1 MRSSSSAASG
11 TPNRVCSR
19 SSQKPSAPTA
29 VALPSARAY
38 PLRRP
43 RGQPVARRRG
53 RERHGRPRLVPGSR
67 IPARRPGQA
76 GVGGKRIKKGRPEAA
91 LPYSTAGRDPRPVA
105 ADGYIMPPM
114 PPMSPCRPKASRRIY
129 DEVVCEAIVVLW
141 EASDRICGKRL
152 KALMPTL
159 VEAMERHGHMRPGPQ
174 IRAAVLAMSA
184 STIDRSLRQVREQ
197 ASGRKRRRTAAPSS
211 VRKSIPVRTFSDW
224 DDPPPGFVEADL
236 VAHCGPVANGSFV
249 QNLTVTDIAT
259 GWTECAPLL
268 YREQTLLR
276 EVLGEVRR
284 RLPFELLGFD
294 TDNDSVFVNE
304 TVRDYCR
311 DSGVVFTRCRPWH
324 KNDQAFVEQKNGAIV
339 RRIVGYRRL
348 EGLEA
353 AAALSRFYTT
363 TRLFVNFFQPS
374 FKLASKRRD
383 GARVS
388 KRYHPPATPCQRLL
402 ADPGTPQQ
410 VRDRVAELSARLDP
424 IRLLRQMRV
433 RQQSIVDIVDQPVA
447 APSDPTVP
455 PLEQFLAGLR
465 VAWREGEARPT
476 AIPVAKP
483 KRGRRRPDPLVKVT
497 EQLHAWFEAEPWHTS
512 RQLFE
517 RLQAAHPG
525 EYPDGL
531 LRTVQRRVK
540 VWRKEKATAMVFG
553 EQGEMPTEE
562 SIPASS
568 EMI

>member
-1 MRSSSSAASG
+1 MQ
-11 TPNRVCSR
+11 T
-19 SSQKPSAPTA
+19 
-29 VALPSARAY
+29 
-38 PLRRP
+38 
-43 RGQPVARRRG
+43 
-53 RERHGRPRLVPGSR
+53 
-67 IPARRPGQA
+67 
-76 GVGGKRIKKGRPEAA
+76 
-91 LPYSTAGRDPRPVA
+91 
-105 ADGYIMPPM
+105 
-114 PPMSPCRPKASRRIY
+114 
-129 DEVVCEAIVVLW
+129 
-141 EASDRICGKRL
+141 
-152 KALMPTL
+152 
-159 VEAMERHGHMRPGPQ
+159 
-174 IRAAVLAMSA
+174 
-184 STIDRSLRQVREQ
+184 
-197 ASGRKRRRTAAPSS
+197 
-211 VRKSIPVRTFSDW
+211 
-224 DDPPPGFVEADL
+224 
-236 VAHCGPVANGSFV
+236 
-249 QNLTVTDIAT
+249 LTVTDIAT
-259 GWTECAPLL
+259 GWTEWAPLL

-311 DSGVVFTRCRPWH
+311 DSGIVFTRCRPWR

-353 AAALSRFYTT
+353 AAVLSRLYTT
-363 TRLFVNFFQPS
+363 ARRFVNFFQPS
-374 FKLASKRRD
+374 FKLASKRRE
-383 GARVS
+383 GARVR

-402 ADPGTPQQ
+402 ADPRTPPE
-410 VRDRVAELSARLDP
+410 VCERVAELSGRLDP
-424 IRLLRQMRV
+424 IRLLGQMRV
-433 RQQSIVDIVDQPVA
+433 RQQRLVEIADKPVA
-447 APSDPTVP
+447 APSAPTVP

-465 VAWREGEARPT
+465 IAWREGEARPT

-512 RQLFE
+512 RELLE

-553 EQGEMPTEE
+553 
-562 SIPASS
+562 
-568 EMI
+568 